1 MATTQR
7 LHLAAAIL
15 ALLLAQL
22 SVAGELVARHIELVT
37 PQPFVF
43 NEFGPTNPLS
53 PDGSDYPC
61 KVPHGQS
68 FKMSSAP
75 TEMVIGE
82 DQTVS
87 FNGTAV
93 HGGGSCQFALAEG
106 LEPNKE
112 SAWKV
117 IQSIEGGVSSLRFPL
132 VGVLVTNTPSTT
144 TLSCLLTDIICSSA
158 LKQTP
163 REICRTASRLMSTPL
178 PSPTTS
184 PRESTLL
191 LGPGSI
197 ESEDSQSSVSQLLTS
212 LPSYLTAHL
221 VGDN

>member
-1 MATTQR
+1 MAATHR
-7 LHLAAAIL
+7 LHLATAIL
-15 ALLLAQL
+15 AVFFAQL

-61 KVPHGQS
+61 KVPQGES

-87 FNGTAV
+87 FNGSAV

-106 LEPNKE
+106 LDPNKE
-112 SAWKV
+112 TPWKV
-117 IQSIEGGVSSLRFPL
+117 IQSIEGGVSSLPFPFVKVSL
-132 VGVLVTNTPSTT
+132 WHIHQALQCF
-144 TLSCLLTDIICSSA
+144 CLLTDTIV
-158 LKQTP
+158 QVP
-163 REICRTASRLMSTPL
+163 Q
-178 PSPTTS
+178 
-184 PRESTLL
+184 
-191 LGPGSI
+191 
-197 ESEDSQSSVSQLLTS
+197 SQ
-212 LPSYLTAHL
+212 HR
-221 VGDN
+221 G

>member
-1 MATTQR
+1 MAITYR
-7 LHLAAAIL
+7 FHLATAIL
-15 ALLLAQL
+15 ALLISQL
-22 SVAGELVARHIELVT
+22 CIAGELVARHIELVT

-61 KVPHGQS
+61 KVPQGQS
-68 FKMSSAP
+68 FKMSSTP
-75 TEMVIGE
+75 TQMVIGE

-106 LEPNKE
+106 LEPTKE

-117 IQSIEGGVSSLRFPL
+117 IQSIEGGVSSLPL
-132 VGVLVTNTPSTT
+132 HPFGAFVAYSQGTT
-144 TLSCLLTDIICSSA
+144 FLFVCLTDMIRSSA
-158 LKQTP
+158 RKPTS
-163 REICRTASRLMSTPL
+163 RETCKTASRLMSTPL

-184 PRESTLL
+184 PRAITPL
-191 LGPGSI
+191 LGPGST
-197 ESEDSQSSVSQLLTS
+197 ESEDSQSSVSQRS
-212 LPSYLTAHL
+212 TA
-221 VGDN
+221 

>member
-1 MATTQR
+1 MAPATTER
-7 LHLAAAIL
+7 LHLATAIL
-15 ALLLAQL
+15 ALLLAKL

-61 KVPHGQS
+61 KVPQGQS

-106 LEPNKE
+106 LEPTKE
-112 SAWKV
+112 AAWKV
-117 IQSIEGGVSSLRFPL
+117 IQSIEGGVSSLPFPL
-132 VGVLVTNTPSTT
+132 VGVLVTSSPSTT
-144 TLSCLLTDIICSSA
+144 MLSCLLTDIICSSA
-158 LKQTP
+158 RKQTL
-163 REICRTASRLMSTPL
+163 RETWRTASRLMSTPL
-178 PSPTTS
+178 PSPTT
-184 PRESTLL
+184 
-191 LGPGSI
+191 
-197 ESEDSQSSVSQLLTS
+197 
-212 LPSYLTAHL
+212 
-221 VGDN
+221 

>member
-1 MATTQR
+1 MAATHR
-7 LHLAAAIL
+7 LHLATAIL
-15 ALLLAQL
+15 ALFLAQL
-22 SVAGELVARHIELVT
+22 SIAGELVARHIELVT

-61 KVPHGQS
+61 KVPQGQN
-68 FKMSSAP
+68 FKISSAP

-106 LEPNKE
+106 LEPTKE

-117 IQSIEGGVSSLRFPL
+117 IQSIEGGVSSLSFTAL
-132 VGVLVTNTPSTT
+132 SVFVAFFLSTTIVLVE
-144 TLSCLLTDIICSSA
+144 LLT
-158 LKQTP
+158 
-163 REICRTASRLMSTPL
+163 
-178 PSPTTS
+178 
-184 PRESTLL
+184 
-191 LGPGSI
+191 
-197 ESEDSQSSVSQLLTS
+197 
-212 LPSYLTAHL
+212 
-221 VGDN
+221 